1 MPTLFSICCEV
12 FPSVTVNFHLLPW
25 EVEANGEEL
34 QGLGPGPGP
43 CCPRGAGSE
52 RAAPF
57 CGCTQR
63 GFRGPSASPATLGVL
78 LVQSLKTL
86 LDSVWVHAWPLR
98 LLSARPRRLA
108 KVGLSSCRGQRADVC
123 QQRERKEN
131 QTSPARTPSSV
142 SLVIWEPGA
151 LTLPEP
157 PVGKEVS
164 PVQWESAVGRGQVGT
179 GKDKRG
185 QGRTGGG

>member
-1 MPTLFSICCEV
+1 MPTLFIICCEV

-25 EVEANGEEL
+25 EVEADGKVL

-43 CCPRGAGSE
+43 CCPGGAGSE
-52 RAAPF
+52 WAAPF
-57 CGCTQR
+57 CGCIQR
-63 GFRGPSASPATLGVL
+63 GFRGPSASPAKLGVL

-108 KVGLSSCRGQRADVC
+108 RQSGPQLLQRPES
-123 QQRERKEN
+123 RRTPTEGKEGN

-157 PVGKEVS
+157 PVRKEVS
-164 PVQWESAVGRGQVGT
+164 PVQ
-179 GKDKRG
+179 
-185 QGRTGGG
+185 